1 MIESRPPAKHT
12 VLGTEGTELNKR
24 NENLPLRATHG
35 GQARKSRDCT
45 KNSSIAEEKNIM
57 HDKATWQEA
66 REKSTTKRQR
76 YWGKMMQ

>member
-24 NENLPLRATHG
+24 NENLPSEQRMGAKPGKAETAPKTA
-35 GQARKSRDCT
+35 QSQRRK
-45 KNSSIAEEKNIM
+45 NNM

-76 YWGKMMQ
+76 YWGMMMQ